1 MTTPSKNHQPT
12 SSRTPVAAAP
22 DLQSGAPRVDNPR
35 VGTTA
40 SQLLDQIG
48 DLPVVPAVAM
58 RVLEF
63 AQDDS
68 GGAAELAAILST
80 DPALSAKLI
89 KISNSA
95 YYGFTR
101 HFGTVREAVIVLG
114 FKQVRKVAVAA
125 SIIDAFKRPRSPI
138 DGFDLNLFWGH
149 SLAVAIISEFAAR
162 TYNIGNPADAFT
174 AGILHDI
181 GRLALRQARPYE
193 FGRALEFARTT
204 GEPLRDIEL
213 RETGFSHEE
222 MGHALAERWNFPG
235 YLADAIGSHHDSLL
249 DTEHHGLA
257 AVIAM
262 ADQLALHFG
271 VNSGYEGNGSP
282 ATELP
287 KALADM
293 EAACGG
299 MDSVLGRAR
308 AFVESVTGQPNRW
321 FQLAA

>member
-1 MTTPSKNHQPT
+1 M
-12 SSRTPVAAAP
+12 
-22 DLQSGAPRVDNPR
+22 
-35 VGTTA
+35 GTTA
-40 SQLLDQIG
+40 SQLLDQTG

-222 MGHALAERWNFPG
+222 LGRALAERWNFPA
-235 YLADAIGSHHDSLL
+235 YLAEAIGSHHDSLL

-271 VNSGYEGNGSP
+271 VNSGYEGNGS
-282 ATELP
+282 AASELP
-287 KALADM
+287 KAVSDM

-299 MDSVLGRAR
+299 MDSVLSRAR
-308 AFVESVTGQPNRW
+308 AFVESVTGEPNRW

>member
-1 MTTPSKNHQPT
+1 MTRRVSTAATSGLQPSPC
-12 SSRTPVAAAP
+12 PA
-22 DLQSGAPRVDNPR
+22 DNPW
-35 VGTTA
+35 VGTKA
-40 SQLLDQIG
+40 DQLLDEIG

-63 AQDDS
+63 ARDDS

-125 SIIDAFKRPRSPI
+125 SIIDAFKRPRAPI
-138 DGFDLNLFWGH
+138 DGFDMNLFWGH
-149 SLAVAIISEFAAR
+149 SLTVAITSEFAAR
-162 TYNIGNPADAFT
+162 AYNIGNPNDAFT
-174 AGILHDI
+174 AGILHDV

-193 FGRALEFARTT
+193 FGRALEFARVT
-204 GEPLRDIEL
+204 GEPLRDVEP

-222 MGHALAERWNFPG
+222 VGRALAERWNFPG
-235 YLADAIGSHHDSLL
+235 YLAEAIGSHHDGSF
-249 DTEHHGLA
+249 EAERHGLA
-257 AVIAM
+257 EVIAM
-262 ADQLALHFG
+262 ADRLALHFG
-271 VNSGYEGNGSP
+271 VNSGYEGTP
-282 ATELP
+282 CAAATLP
-287 KALADM
+287 KALSDL

-299 MDSVLGRAR
+299 MESVLARAR
-308 AFVESVTGQPNRW
+308 AFVESVTGEPKQW

>member
-1 MTTPSKNHQPT
+1 MGLK
-12 SSRTPVAAAP
+12 A
-22 DLQSGAPRVDNPR
+22 D
-35 VGTTA
+35 
-40 SQLLDQIG
+40 QLLDEID

-58 RVLEF
+58 RVLQF
-63 AQDDS
+63 AQSDS

-114 FKQVRKVAVAA
+114 FKQVRQVAVAA
-125 SIIDAFKRPRSPI
+125 SIVDAFKKPRSPA

-149 SLAVAIISEFAAR
+149 SLTVAIISEFAAR
-162 TYNIGNPADAFT
+162 KFNAGSPADAFT

-181 GRLALRQARPYE
+181 GRLALRLARPYE
-193 FGRALEFARTT
+193 FSRALEFARTT
-204 GEPLRDIEL
+204 GEPLRDIEP
-213 RETGFSHEE
+213 RETGYDHDDV
-222 MGHALAERWNFPG
+222 GYALAERWNFPG
-235 YLADAIGSHHDSLL
+235 FLADAIGSHHDPAL
-249 DTEHHGLA
+249 DTATHGLS

-271 VNSGYEGNGSP
+271 VNSGYEGQPRAIAELSP
-282 ATELP
+282 A
-287 KALADM
+287 LANL

-299 MDSVLGRAR
+299 MSSMLAR
-308 AFVESVTGQPNRW
+308 AHAFIESVTGTPDRW
-321 FQLAA
+321 FSLAA